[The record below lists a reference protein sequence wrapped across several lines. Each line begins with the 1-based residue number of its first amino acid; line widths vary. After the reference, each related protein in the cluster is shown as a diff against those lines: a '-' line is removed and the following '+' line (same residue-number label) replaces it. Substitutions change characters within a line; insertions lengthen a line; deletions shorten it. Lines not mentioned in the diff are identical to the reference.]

1 MDGAKLFN
9 AAVSLKC
16 SLKEMT
22 RDTGVDILSV
32 GGTKIGLLFG
42 EAVIFFKKVFA
53 KFTLPAKAKYAVAV
67 KNAVYISSVS

>member
-1 MDGAKLFN
+1 MDGSRLFN
-9 AAVSLKC
+9 VAVSLKC

-42 EAVIFFKKVFA
+42 EAVIFFKKSIREI
-53 KFTLPAKAKYAVAV
+53 YATGKSKVCSCRQ
-67 KNAVYISSVS
+67 K